1 MVIKGALGLIVI
13 VAVVMVVMVFLKW
26 FFKKEP
32 KDKEGTK

>member
-13 VAVVMVVMVFLKW
+13 VIVVMTVMVFLKW

-32 KDKEGTK
+32 KDKEDKK

>member
-1 MVIKGALGLIVI
+1 MVIKGALGLIVA

-32 KDKEGTK
+32 KDKEDKK

>member
-1 MVIKGALGLIVI
+1 MVIKGALGLIVAVI
-13 VAVVMVVMVFLKW
+13 VVMGVMVFLKW

>member
-1 MVIKGALGLIVI
+1 MVIKGALGLIVV